1 MPEDDALIAH
11 LVTRAAAHFP
21 RQATIAQDVFVAA
34 AELLARDRR
43 IAQKAN
49 VMPLPGQAE
58 YLDLLRAVFRLA
70 PEDVELQKK
79 RLEAVARF
87 AIRKYEQVVP

>member
-1 MPEDDALIAH
+1 
-11 LVTRAAAHFP
+11 
-21 RQATIAQDVFVAA
+21 
-34 AELLARDRR
+34 
-43 IAQKAN
+43 
-49 VMPLPGQAE
+49 MPLPGQAE